1 MIQVMTIFKKNLPN
15 PDFFSYTSID
25 KLGVGKKN
33 NSGVKLVSLRN
44 EQLYVLWHNKHSTI
58 KINSSWFYFF

>member
-44 EQLYVLWHNKHSTI
+44 EQLYVL
-58 KINSSWFYFF
+58 